1 MSPKPRATNY
11 NYQLNPA
18 AYNQLTQQPAV
29 RLDYQFTPNIRM
41 SAKYSG
47 QIQRPVVQVGSLPGF
62 NDAYVPYPT
71 ITNYGATFDWSITP
85 TTVVEVTYG
94 SIKNQLAGGN
104 NGGLDTSPASN
115 RLKSLP
121 GFPELYPQ
129 AGVVSSSYYD
139 YQVLQKE
146 KPVFWDGTSVN
157 LPPIFGWGGLIG
169 AAPPNL
175 QFPGWLNVNHTQ
187 DVAGSLTKIVGRHTL
202 KAGAYFNH
210 SYKAQNTGRGRHR
223 EPELPRVREFRQ
235 QHDEYARQRL
245 RLLRTRRSESSRS
258 TCRRRN
264 SSKATWSTTRSKPLS
279 RITGR

>member
-1 MSPKPRATNY
+1 M
-11 NYQLNPA
+11 
-18 AYNQLTQQPAV
+18 
-29 RLDYQFTPNIRM
+29 
-41 SAKYSG
+41 G
-47 QIQRPVVQVGSLPGF
+47 
-62 NDAYVPYPT
+62 
-71 ITNYGATFDWSITP
+71 
-85 TTVVEVTYG
+85 TYG

-115 RLKSLP
+115 RLKTLP
-121 GFPELYPQ
+121 GFPLLYPD

-202 KAGAYFNH
+202 KAGGYFNH
-210 SYKAQNTGRGRHR
+210 SYKAQNTGAGGIAN
-223 EPELPRVREFRQ
+223 LSFQGYVNFG
-235 QHDEYARQRL
+235 
-245 RLLRTRRSESSRS
+245 
-258 TCRRRN
+258 N
-264 SSKATWSTTRSKPLS
+264 STTNTLDTGFGYSNAALGVFTEYLQASKFIEGDMVWQPDRSLCP
-279 RITGR
+279 G